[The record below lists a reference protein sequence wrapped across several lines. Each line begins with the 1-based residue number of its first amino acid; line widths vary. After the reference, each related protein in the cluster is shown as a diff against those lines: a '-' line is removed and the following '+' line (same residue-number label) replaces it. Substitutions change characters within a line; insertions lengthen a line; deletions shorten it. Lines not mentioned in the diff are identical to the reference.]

1 MNEEIRAPK
10 VRVVAPTGEQL
21 GVHDT
26 KFAIQKAKE
35 RGLDLVEI
43 SPTVRPPVCKIVNYG
58 KYKYEQSKLKKPK
71 TNTKMKGI
79 QFRVGTE
86 ENDYNIK
93 MSRAESFLDAG
104 HKVRIQIMFKGRENA
119 HKEIGFT
126 VMDRVKEDF
135 KTMAQV
141 DQEPRINGRFM
152 IMVVSPL
159 PKDQRVRKFKKV
171 KFEDLEEDD
180 IEHHEDE
187 ELEIKN
193 LEGDDASEESAEEK
207 SEDKS

>member
-1 MNEEIRAPK
+1 M
-10 VRVVAPTGEQL
+10 
-21 GVHDT
+21 
-26 KFAIQKAKE
+26 
-35 RGLDLVEI
+35 VEI
-43 SPTVRPPVCKIVNYG
+43 SPNVRPPVCKIVNFG

-86 ENDYNIK
+86 DNDYNIK

-126 VMDRVKEDF
+126 VMNRVKKDF
-135 KTMAQV
+135 ITMAQV

-159 PKDQRVRKFKKV
+159 PKEQRIRKFKKV
-171 KFEDLEEDD
+171 KFEDLVEDD
-180 IEHHEDE
+180 IEHNENEDE
-187 ELEIKN
+187 QDIEN
-193 LEGDDASEESAEEK
+193 LDQSEGTT
-207 SEDKS
+207 DKSSDKD